1 MFSIYI
7 MANAWMDHVKNTMKL
22 NKGLKFKE
30 ILKKAKKTYKKVAK
44 AIVSKFTKKDRKSN
58 KNPAKTIDAV
68 EDIK

>member
-1 MFSIYI
+1 

-44 AIVSKFTKKDRKSN
+44 AIVSNFTKKSRKSHKKSR
-58 KNPAKTIDAV
+58 KNHRRSRRH
-68 EDIK
+68 